1 MCPLWTRRIKNS
13 HFWQLTSLP
22 SYFFSILLL
31 VPNMHGIARQ
41 GPLHC
46 HEHKNSWLRQ
56 GGHSSGT
63 WVWSR
68 PISVGQNPALLAS
81 TLPGLNTAVLV
92 MMNMVFII
100 IIWLNFVHV
109 ESFSVNGILEYIPI
123 IFGKITFMDCRAV
136 SSLYSKFYMQ
146 SSFMKIIF
154 FFSFSSLSQ
163 HPNVGLWN
171 FGLM

>member
-1 MCPLWTRRIKNS
+1 
-13 HFWQLTSLP
+13 
-22 SYFFSILLL
+22 
-31 VPNMHGIARQ
+31 
-41 GPLHC
+41 
-46 HEHKNSWLRQ
+46 
-56 GGHSSGT
+56 
-63 WVWSR
+63 
-68 PISVGQNPALLAS
+68 VGQNPALLAS

-154 FFSFSSLSQ
+154 FFFFFTFTASKCWLMELWFDVVFVIGLFLLIWHIVKHTVSFK
-163 HPNVGLWN
+163 
-171 FGLM
+171 LMAVT